1 MSLKLAERESVKI
14 RKRASER
21 WSTVFNHEFVG
32 DFVLASVGQ
41 DTMFSI
47 EDVLK
52 NSMEMYEKNRKSFSK
67 RIIIYRSGAS
77 EGSHPSILAYEIPL
91 SRAIIHG

>member
-32 DFVLASVGQ
+32 DFVLAS
-41 DTMFSI
+41 TMFSI